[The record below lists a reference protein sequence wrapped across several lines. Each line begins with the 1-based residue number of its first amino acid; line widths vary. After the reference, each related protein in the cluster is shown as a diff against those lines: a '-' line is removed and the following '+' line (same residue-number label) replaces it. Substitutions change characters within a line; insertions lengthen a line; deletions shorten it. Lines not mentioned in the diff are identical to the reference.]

1 MILTIRVDELLQM
14 TLSRPSRDLVT
25 RPTGA
30 AIRGS
35 IERAIAATT
44 CPTTMLDFEW
54 VGLIDFSC
62 ADEVVAKLLRVV
74 HTDVYIV
81 LRGID
86 ETQAEAIDHVLSR
99 QDLAVMA
106 IPRRGGC
113 QMLGSTTPDLDLAFR
128 TVQQSGPGDAS
139 RLADRL
145 GWSLERAADAL
156 QTLAMRRLIFA
167 GGGTFAP
174 LPIQ

>member
-1 MILTIRVDELLQM
+1 MILTIRVDELLQL

-44 CPTTMLDFEW
+44 CPTTLLDFEW

-74 HTDVYIV
+74 DAGVYIV
-81 LRGID
+81 LRGVD
-86 ETQAEAIDHVLSR
+86 ETQAEAIDDVLAR
-99 QDLAVMA
+99 QGLAVTA
-106 IPRRGGC
+106 LPRAGGL
-113 QMLGSTTPDLDLAFR
+113 QMLGYTTPDLSLAFQM
-128 TVQQSGPGDAS
+128 VHAPGSGDAT
-139 RLADRL
+139 RQAGRL

-156 QTLAMRRLIFA
+156 QTLAMRRLILA
-167 GGGTFAP
+167 AGGTFAP
-174 LPIQ
+174 LPLQ

>member
-1 MILTIRVDELLQM
+1 MILTIRVDELLQL

-25 RPTGA
+25 RSTGA

-35 IERAIAATT
+35 IERAIAATS

-74 HTDVYIV
+74 NTDVYIV

-99 QDLAVMA
+99 QNLAVTA
-106 IPRRGGC
+106 IPRRGGL
-113 QMLGSTTPDLDLAFR
+113 QLLGTTTPDLDLAFQ
-128 TVQQSGPGDAS
+128 TVHQAGPGDAS
-139 RLADRL
+139 RLAGRL

-174 LPIQ
+174 LPVQ